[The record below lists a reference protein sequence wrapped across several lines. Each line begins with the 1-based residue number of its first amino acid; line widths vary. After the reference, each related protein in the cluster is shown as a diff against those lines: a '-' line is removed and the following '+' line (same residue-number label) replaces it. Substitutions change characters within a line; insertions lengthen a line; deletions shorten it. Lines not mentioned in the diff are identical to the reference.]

1 MQIRGNTQ
9 IIAGTIYDAQIAA
22 SAAIATSKLA
32 DGANFIKR
40 DGTVAFT
47 ADQSMGGFKLT
58 NLAAP
63 VANTDAATKTYVDNL
78 ASSGLT
84 LKLPC
89 VATTTANVTLSGL
102 TTQAGG
108 DWSATLTAGD
118 RVLVKNQ
125 TDATANGIYVVGSG
139 AWTRA
144 TDFNSASNI
153 LTNSFCFVG
162 GGSTL
167 ADTGWVLTTD
177 GTITVGTTSLTFVQ
191 FSAAGVIIA
200 GAALAKTGNTL
211 DVQVSATGGIQIT
224 SNALNIK
231 LADALLTT
239 SASGLTL
246 ANLTSGYVYVGN
258 SSNRPTGVALSGD
271 ATISN
276 TGVVTVASS
285 IQRTAGFVYEETP
298 TGSINGSNT
307 AFTIAN
313 TPVAG
318 SVRVYV
324 NGLREKAT
332 TNFTVSGSTITMVT
346 APSTGDVLVV
356 EYMK

>member
-9 IIAGTIYDAQIAA
+9 IIAGTIYDAQIATG
-22 SAAIATSKLA
+22 AAIATSKLA
-32 DGANFIKR
+32 DGSNFIKR

-47 ADQSMGGFKLT
+47 ADQSLGGFKLT
-58 NLAAP
+58 NVAAP
-63 VANTDAATKTYVDNL
+63 VAGTDAVNKTYVDSL

-89 VATTTANVTLSGL
+89 VATTTANITLSAL

-125 TDATANGIYVVGSG
+125 TDATENGIYIAGSG

-144 TDFNSASNI
+144 TDFNSSSNI
-153 LTNSFCFVG
+153 LTNSFCFVSAG
-162 GGSTL
+162 ASL
-167 ADTGWVLTTD
+167 ADTGWVMTTD
-177 GTITVGTTSLTFVQ
+177 GTITVGTSQITWVQ

-200 GAALAKTGNTL
+200 GAALVKTGNTL

-246 ANLTSGYVYVGN
+246 ANLTSAYIYVGN
-258 SSNRPTGVALSGD
+258 SSNRPTGVAVSGD
-271 ATISN
+271 ATLSN
-276 TGVVTVASS
+276 TGVLTCGST
-285 IQRTAGFVYEETP
+285 IQRTAGFVHEEVP
-298 TGSINGSNT
+298 TGAINGSNT
-307 AFTIAN
+307 AFTLEN
-313 TPVAG
+313 TPIAG
-318 SVRVYV
+318 SVKVYL
-324 NGLREKAT
+324 NGLREKLT
-332 TNFTVSGSTITMVT
+332 TNFTVSGSTITMLT
-346 APSTGDVLVV
+346 PPSTGDIMVV
-356 EYMK
+356 EYLK